1 MIPRA
6 YIVDWSRTAGWQSDN
21 QVEQDLV
28 LSRLITEIADDP
40 LLGDELA
47 FRGGTCLHKLYT
59 TAPARYSEDLDYV
72 RRTAGGIADLTRA
85 VSAIGE
91 RLGMHVRTRITR
103 HPKIYLR
110 APFESGDTTMRIKI
124 EINTFEREPARP
136 LIGLP
141 FSVDS
146 PWFTHSTE
154 VQTFSL
160 PELMAT
166 KLRALF
172 QRAKGRDLFDLWL
185 SVTQLKVDVAELAE
199 CFEQYRP
206 AQYTARRAEQNLRS
220 KVANADFRND
230 LNDLVAT
237 WPPDY
242 DIDTAAD
249 LVINDV
255 LVHL

>member
-6 YIVDWSRTAGWQSDN
+6 YIVDWARSVDWQSDN

-28 LSRLITEIADDP
+28 LARLIAEIADDP
-40 LLGDELA
+40 LLGDELS
-47 FRGGTCLHKLYT
+47 FRGGTCLHKLHT
-59 TAPARYSEDLDYV
+59 KTPARYSEDLDYV
-72 RRTAGGIADLTRA
+72 RRTPGGIADLTRA

-91 RLGMHVRTRITR
+91 KLGMQVRTRITR

-110 APFESGDTTMRIKI
+110 APFESGDTTMRVKI

-136 LIGLP
+136 LVGLP

-146 PWFTHSTE
+146 PWFARSTE

-172 QRAKGRDLFDLWL
+172 QRSKGRDLFDLWL
-185 SVTQLKVDVAELAE
+185 SVTQLKVDLAALAE
-199 CFEQYRP
+199 CFELYRP
-206 AQYTARRAEQNLRS
+206 AQYTASRAEQNLRA

-230 LNDLVAT
+230 LNDLVTT
-237 WPPDY
+237 WPPGY
-242 DIDTAAD
+242 DIDAAAN
-249 LVINDV
+249 LVIKDV